1 MLQIDLSGRVAVV
14 TGASAGIGAEIATVL
29 TEAGATV
36 VRHSGR
42 SGDNPADL
50 SDPTQVQ
57 EFLTRTDAGYGRLDI
72 VVNNAA
78 LQPVTPFD
86 QISPREWNDVVG
98 AGLSAVHFIT
108 QTAGSLMGEG
118 STIVNV
124 ASIEGL
130 QPAVAHSH
138 YSTVKAAVIMHTR
151 AAAAELGPKGI
162 RVNSVSP
169 GLIDA
174 DGLAEAWPDGVD
186 RYTRAA
192 PLGRLGTARDIGLCI
207 AFLAS
212 DLAQWIT
219 GTNVVVDGGVLAT
232 ATW

>member
-1 MLQIDLSGRVAVV
+1 MLHIDLSGKVAVV
-14 TGASAGIGAEIATVL
+14 TGARAGIGSIIADVL
-29 TEAGATV
+29 AEAGAHV
-36 VRHSGR
+36 VRHTGR
-42 SGDNPADL
+42 SGENSADL
-50 SDPTQVQ
+50 SDRTQVDR
-57 EFLTRTDAGYGRLDI
+57 FLTEVTQQHDGLHI

-86 QISPREWNDVVG
+86 QISAEEWTEVVG
-98 AGLSAVHFIT
+98 AGLSAVHYVT
-108 QTAGSLMGEG
+108 QVAAGLMGDG
-118 STIVNV
+118 SSVVNI

-130 QPAVAHSH
+130 QPAIAHSH

-162 RVNSVSP
+162 RINSVSP
-169 GLIDA
+169 GLIDR
-174 DGLAEAWPDGVD
+174 DGLADAWPEGVD

-192 PLGRLGTARDIGLCI
+192 PLRRLGTGRDVALAV

-212 DLAQWIT
+212 DLARWIT

-232 ATW
+232 SAW